1 MKGGRKESGKE
12 ERSKEIKKDRKK
24 IREKGRKEGSQERK
38 EGEVI
43 ERKRKGIRRD
53 EIMRGEGRR
62 KEKNGRTEIEN

>member
-53 EIMRGEGRR
+53 EIMRDEGRR
-62 KEKNGRTEIEN
+62 KETNGRIEN